1 MKNILVIH
9 QSAELYGS
17 DKMLLTLLSR
27 IDRAVFNPIVILP
40 GEGPL
45 KEEFEKLG
53 IRVFIAPV
61 LKLYR
66 DMFTP
71 AKLLNFV
78 KGYRQTMKILGKLH
92 NEYKFDLVYSNT
104 LAVLSG
110 MLFARKKR
118 LKHVWHV
125 HEIIE
130 HPKMIANGFA
140 WLLNR
145 YANTVICISYA
156 CKDNLTKRQAGLE
169 KKCVII
175 HNGLQTEGEGMAL
188 TNQKEIFGF
197 APNDIV
203 VTLVGRISRFKGHKW
218 LMSSYIGYLRDT
230 GIKLFIVGSTV
241 PGQEFY
247 LHELE
252 EMIKDHQLE
261 NKVILLP
268 FTKNMKAV
276 WAATD
281 IGVVPSTEPEPFGLV
296 ALEAMLAQKPVV
308 ASNHGGLTE
317 IVVDNETGYLV
328 HPGNEELLAN
338 AIKKLAY
345 DEVLRAKLGNNGQ
358 ERAFSHFSVT
368 NYVAQISKILD
379 A

>member
-17 DKMLLTLLSR
+17 DKMLLTLLAR
-27 IDRAVFNPIVILP
+27 IDRTVFNPIVILP

-45 KEEFEKLG
+45 KEEFEKQG

-71 AKLLNFV
+71 SNLLDFF
-78 KGYRQTMKILGKLH
+78 KSHRKAMKILAQLH
-92 NEYKFDLVYSNT
+92 KEYNFDIVYSNT

-110 MLFARKKR
+110 MLFARKKKLR
-118 LKHVWHV
+118 HVWHV

-130 HPKMIANGFA
+130 HPKTIANAFA
-140 WLLNR
+140 WLLNK
-145 YANTVICISYA
+145 YSDTVICISHA
-156 CKDNLTKRQAGLE
+156 CKNNLIKRQAGLE
-169 KKCVII
+169 KKCII
-175 HNGLQTEGEGMAL
+175 VHNGLQTEGEGTAL
-188 TNQKEIFGF
+188 TNQKEVFGF
-197 APNDIV
+197 APHDIV
-203 VTLVGRISRFKGHKW
+203 VTLVGRISRFKGHIW
-218 LMSSYIGYLRDT
+218 LMSSYIEFLRDT
-230 GIKLFIVGSTV
+230 DIKLFIVGSTV

-252 EMIKDHQLE
+252 ALISEHQLE

-276 WAATD
+276 WASTD

-296 ALEAMLAQKPVV
+296 ALEAMIAEKPVV
-308 ASNHGGLTE
+308 AANHGGLTE

-328 HPGNEELLAN
+328 EPGNNELLAN
-338 AIKKLAY
+338 AIKKLA
-345 DEVLRAKLGNNGQ
+345 DDAALRAKFGRYGKQ
-358 ERAFSHFSVT
+358 RALSHFSVD